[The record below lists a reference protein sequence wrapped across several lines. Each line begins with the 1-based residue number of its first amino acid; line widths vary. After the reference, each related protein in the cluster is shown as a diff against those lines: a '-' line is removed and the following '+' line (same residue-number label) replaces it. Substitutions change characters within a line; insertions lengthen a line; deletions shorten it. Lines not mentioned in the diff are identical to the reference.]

1 MSAPE
6 VTLHNTFQIL
16 IESSNCN
23 DYDDNNSVESYDS
36 VENKVITVEERQ
48 GALCEKLFSQLRKI
62 QQRKPKERR
71 RGGGYLEADSNAKD
85 TTKSIRLLFPKT
97 KVSDLLPSVLNP
109 LLNDRVDTQRLL
121 PGTQDET
128 ANEEILLE
136 STKSAFSL
144 TLPGMQAGLLYAHL
158 LNRPGALGS
167 GLVDLEPLTALVAL
181 IRRWMVECCGR
192 EQYILSSCS
201 ESSFT
206 INTSPHSPPK
216 SPPQKRSRRGSR
228 SVRVMTTLSN
238 HDEDQDT
245 GEMQTR
251 NILAMGS
258 LVAMEVCQIPQQP
271 EFASWSSESRD
282 VLLQAILVATGTAA
296 ALLAGKR
303 GSGDS
308 NIDKSHDSG
317 KNASPEK
324 MILHHSQRAFEECLV
339 VAEAGEEENDGPH
352 SQQQRHETAVI
363 ILRGLMHFLQLKVTL
378 PNGERGKLEAYSVTS
393 DILLS
398 LMQKVDPSMVSAK
411 AHLGS
416 ISVAKTPNASKKR
429 RSSIGKG
436 LSSRT
441 LKSDLTPKGT
451 IARTRRKSLDG
462 SLTPMKSPVLKKN
475 FNNENRLA
483 HFDSIASASKSN
495 AKTRGVPAIFLGL
508 LQKLTT
514 GRVGLEK
521 AALRKSTVQTI
532 QSCMRWLPHLERS
545 HFLEYVLKICHS
557 KVSVHRLVACELLG
571 HILSQEWMVQHENDI
586 ISEDGYE
593 DRSFYDTPD
602 EKDGEGKNE
611 ANRLPQVLWHA
622 LQGRLM
628 DRIAAVRASA
638 ATSLETIMTE
648 IQMGS
653 KQSCQNSNFLFDN
666 DAEHLLMAL
675 RKRAIKDETATVRK
689 AAVLA
694 LTKVLLVQKEN
705 ISAYYISAIC
715 ELCQDSSLLTRRA
728 AAEALTTLLEACTRN
743 VKPINT
749 SALDED
755 LYDVGMIEEAWSTCV
770 LPMVLDEETSMKA
783 RYAFY
788 KVVVLPIV
796 ESGDTDDEHKQQV
809 AWRILANVG
818 NLTGQQ
824 GASKGA
830 TQALQKALLQLGL
843 EYPDVINIDLFE
855 QAAAIAARTLT
866 QYDISEETT
875 VGVWCLLEAM
885 LTNDSNATAKNLR
898 FEKIDLSFCESAW
911 QKMLQKHQSTPK
923 SSPRRS
929 TLRSS
934 LIVLSKVAKAI
945 VSTDSEG
952 TLLKMNECLLG
963 FHFPPDAVG
972 PAICAMTELT
982 KHIDAGRRN
991 NSETWIRGIFNECE
1005 KEITSFVQ
1013 EPNADSSI
1021 TGKRQPKLLRALFS
1035 VGEAS
1040 MIGFKLDDD
1049 EKTSPTPVYLKP
1061 SKRLQDLLQILVS
1074 GHLPGDSRTKIPPA
1088 IRAHAFTVLGKF
1100 CLRDESLARRSLTL
1114 LARELHPSLPN
1125 PNQSVQSNALL
1136 VLGDLCVRYTN
1147 MTDRYLPVMASCLQN
1162 GTTENIS
1169 ILERSTVVRK
1179 HAVLLLS
1186 SLLLQDYIK
1195 WRGLLFHR
1203 FLVACSDED
1212 EEVAMLAES
1221 VLSGPLM
1228 VRNPKIFFNHFVES
1242 IFVLNKCVAHPIYV
1256 SATRQGDG
1264 GSGIA
1269 VSFDGINL
1277 DGSGGETRRRNIYTF
1292 LLSKLT
1298 DEEKIGVTAR
1308 LAKEVLGEA
1317 VGNEGDLS
1325 HVCKGFSPPNDSSS
1339 QRLKSAWNVL
1349 ADTFFVLTSKNIKV
1363 GRIQDDLDGN
1373 IEDPNQLAN
1382 PSRQVTV
1389 AKTRLLSKISLKHMV
1404 EIVLPILCNLK
1415 VKLQASRSP
1424 ILKDLMEYMLEIYR
1438 NHKVEVKEFLAN
1450 DPTLLQE
1457 IEYDARK
1464 HSSNSEM

>member
-6 VTLHNTFQIL
+6 VTLNDTFQIL
-16 IESSNCN
+16 VESSNCN
-23 DYDDNNSVESYDS
+23 DYDDNISVESYDS
-36 VENKVITVEERQ
+36 VENKVTTVEERQ
-48 GALCEKLFSQLRKI
+48 GALCERLFSQLQEF
-62 QQRKPKERR
+62 QQQKPKERR
-71 RGGGYLEADSNAKD
+71 RGGRNLDTNSNAKD
-85 TTKSIRLLFPKT
+85 AIKSIRLLFPKT

-121 PGTQDET
+121 PGTQDEA

-144 TLPGMQAGLLYAHL
+144 TLPAMQAGLLYAHL

-192 EQYILSSCS
+192 EQYALSSCS

-206 INTSPHSPPK
+206 STNASPHSSSK

-238 HDEDQDT
+238 DHEDQDT
-245 GEMQTR
+245 EERQTCD
-251 NILAMGS
+251 ILAMGS
-258 LVAMEVCQIPQQP
+258 LVAMEVCKIPQQA

-282 VLLQAILVATGTAA
+282 VLLQAVLVAMGTAA
-296 ALLAGKR
+296 ALFAGKR
-303 GSGDS
+303 GTGDS

-317 KNASPEK
+317 KNTSPEK
-324 MILHHSQRAFEECLV
+324 MILHHCQMAFEECLV
-339 VAEAGEEENDGPH
+339 VADSGEEENDDPH
-352 SQQQRHETAVI
+352 RQQQRHETAVI

-393 DILLS
+393 NILLS
-398 LMQKVDPSMVSAK
+398 LMQKVDPSIMSRK
-411 AHLGS
+411 AHLS
-416 ISVAKTPNASKKR
+416 SVSVAKTPNASKKR

-436 LSSRT
+436 LSSRSLGLSSRS
-441 LKSDLTPKGT
+441 LKGD
-451 IARTRRKSLDG
+451 LDG
-462 SLTPMKSPVLKKN
+462 SLTPMKSPVLKRN
-475 FNNENRLA
+475 FSNESRSA
-483 HFDSIASASKSN
+483 HFDSIASASKTN
-495 AKTRGVPAIFLGL
+495 GKTRGVPAIFLGL

-571 HILSQEWMVQHENDI
+571 HILSQEWMVQHENDK
-586 ISEDGYE
+586 ISEDDYE
-593 DRSFYDTPD
+593 DRSFYDTPGGN
-602 EKDGEGKNE
+602 DGEGKNE

-622 LQGRLM
+622 LQGRLI

-653 KQSCQNSNFLFDN
+653 KESCQNSNLLFTN
-666 DAEHLLMAL
+666 DTENLLMAL

-694 LTKVLLVQKEN
+694 LTKVLLVKKDN

-743 VKPINT
+743 AKPTNT

-830 TQALQKALLQLGL
+830 TQALQKALLQLGR

-866 QYDISEETT
+866 QYDISEVTT

-885 LTNDSNATAKNLR
+885 LTNDSNGTTKNLQ
-898 FEKIDLSFCESAW
+898 FENIDLSFCESAW

-923 SSPRRS
+923 SLPRRS
-929 TLRSS
+929 TLKSS

-945 VSTDSEG
+945 VFTDSED

-982 KHIDAGRRN
+982 KHVNAGKRN
-991 NSETWIRGIFNECE
+991 NSETWIRGIFSECE

-1013 EPNADSSI
+1013 EANTDSSI
-1021 TGKRQPKLLRALFS
+1021 TSKRQPKLLRALFS

-1049 EKTSPTPVYLKP
+1049 EKTSPTPAYLKP

-1088 IRAHAFTVLGKF
+1088 TRAHAFTVLGKF

-1169 ILERSTVVRK
+1169 ILERSSVVRK

-1203 FLVACSDED
+1203 FLVACSDDD

-1228 VRNPKIFFNHFVES
+1228 VRNPKIFFNHFVEA

-1277 DGSGGETRRRNIYTF
+1277 DGNEGETRRRNIYAF

-1325 HVCKGFSPPNDSSS
+1325 HVCKGLSPPNDSSS
-1339 QRLKSAWNVL
+1339 QRLKSAWSVL
-1349 ADTFFVLTSKNIKV
+1349 ADTFFVLTNKAIKV
-1363 GRIQDDLDGN
+1363 GRIQEDLDGN

-1415 VKLQASRSP
+1415 IKLQASRSP